1 VKLKDTGDLLF
12 RTFSRQEYY
21 PKGAFHLKIIAEKIN
36 GTRKRVAQ
44 AIQDRDADFIQNLA
58 REQAEAGATWLD
70 ANAGT
75 APQREPEDLIW
86 LVENIQAVVDTPISL
101 DSANPKALQAAI
113 KVVKKKPMINSIS
126 LEPGR
131 MEVYPIVAEHK
142 CPAVALA
149 MDENGIPK
157 TKEERIDTIGR
168 ILEKTRSMD
177 IPDGDLYFDPL
188 AMTIA
193 TGQENA
199 LLFFDTVREI
209 RSKFPEVHIT
219 CGLSNI
225 SFGMPA
231 RTFINR
237 VFLALSMQAGL
248 DCAICNPN
256 SQDIQTTI
264 LATELLLAQDKHC
277 LNYTRAFRKGAFNKP
292 Q

>member
-1 VKLKDTGDLLF
+1 M
-12 RTFSRQEYY
+12 R
-21 PKGAFHLKIIAEKIN
+21 IIAEKIN

-44 AIQDRDADFIQNLA
+44 AIKDRDADFIQNLA

-86 LVENIQAVVDTPISL
+86 LVDNIQAVVDTPISL
-101 DSANPKALQAAI
+101 DSANPKALEAAI

-131 MEVYPIVAEHK
+131 LDVFPIVAEHK

-149 MDENGIPK
+149 MDEKGIPK
-157 TKEERIDTIGR
+157 TKEERLDTIGR
-168 ILEKTRSMD
+168 ILKKTRSMD

-188 AMTIA
+188 AMTIG

-199 LLFFDTVREI
+199 LLFFDCVREI
-209 RSKFPEVHIT
+209 RSKYPEVHIT

-231 RTFINR
+231 RTYINR
-237 VFLALSMQAGL
+237 VFLTLSMQAGL

-256 SQDIQTTI
+256 SHDIQTTI
-264 LATELLLAQDKHC
+264 LATELLMAQDKHC
-277 LNYTRAFRKGAFNKP
+277 LNYTRAFRKGVFNKP